1 MLPVLKSER
10 LLLSFSALRVY
21 WDTKPSF
28 TPFTPFTTLILL
40 KRNASL
46 LTHGNSNFSL
56 LNFAHSEST
65 ECKSSEQ
72 AVCPWSELERHL
84 VKHFKLFPVT
94 PSHLNPPQQR
104 AVNAVVATSS
114 YFYHQFNCCLRCS
127 TQALNIQTLFGETR
141 PEILRR
147 IVSDWLENDCPAQ
160 DVSSLTGFKR
170 MPTVWT
176 MWELSK
182 HNPIGWDWAS
192 CPIWFTSPLLSVHRR
207 RSGWR
212 W

>member
-1 MLPVLKSER
+1 MLTQEWFKRKQGLSADTQFVLLVPKSQR
-10 LLLSFSALRVY
+10 LLLLFSALRVY

-84 VKHFKLFPVT
+84 VKHFRLFPVT
-94 PSHLNPPQQR
+94 PSHLNQPQQR
-104 AVNAVVATSS
+104 AVNAVVARTSS
-114 YFYHQFNCCLRCS
+114 YFYHQFNSSACDA
-127 TQALNIQTLFGETR
+127 Q
-141 PEILRR
+141 
-147 IVSDWLENDCPAQ
+147 PAEH
-160 DVSSLTGFKR
+160 S
-170 MPTVWT
+170 
-176 MWELSK
+176 
-182 HNPIGWDWAS
+182 NPI
-192 CPIWFTSPLLSVHRR
+192 RR
-207 RSGWR
+207 DTATDS
-212 W
+212 